1 MILTNISGKRRMKNF
16 IIVTM
21 IIFSCL
27 IIRIG
32 WLQFV
37 QGSELQS
44 MAYAQQ
50 TLNRNINPK
59 RGTIYD
65 STGEN
70 VLAISSTVET
80 VTVNPL
86 NIKKEDKEKTK
97 DKPEN
102 KEGKED
108 REHDEPEG
116 SNA

>member
-86 NIKKEDKEKTK
+86 NIKKKTK
-97 DKPEN
+97 K
-102 KEGKED
+102 K
-108 REHDEPEG
+108 
-116 SNA
+116 